1 MLLWS
6 NGKNPSRGGE
16 LQKTDVSKGISGNY
30 RVVKLTWLLKYLLDL
45 NISQEKQKKYIF
57 ILIKENVLK
66 TKDNVWCY
74 FNSHSYCS
82 LTFPFK
88 NIKLEHFTF

>member
-1 MLLWS
+1 M
-6 NGKNPSRGGE
+6 
-16 LQKTDVSKGISGNY
+16 QKTDVSKGISGNY

-66 TKDNVWCY
+66 TKDNV
-74 FNSHSYCS
+74 
-82 LTFPFK
+82 
-88 NIKLEHFTF
+88 